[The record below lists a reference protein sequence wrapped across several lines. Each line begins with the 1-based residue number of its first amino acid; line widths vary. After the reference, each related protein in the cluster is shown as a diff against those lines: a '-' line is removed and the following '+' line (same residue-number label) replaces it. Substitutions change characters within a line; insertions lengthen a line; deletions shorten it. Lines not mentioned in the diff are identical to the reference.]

1 MAVESINE
9 AKVGDYILFGKYKQ
23 GNNYRNVRED
33 LEWLVLAKE
42 DNKILVISKYGL
54 EFKRFHDVTPREF
67 DRKFPGGVT
76 WEQCSL
82 RKFLNE
88 EFINNAFSTAEQ
100 NQIISTTVTA
110 DVNCKGVPPGNDTI
124 DKIFLLSVNEAN
136 KYFSD
141 DSARR
146 CKCTTYCYA
155 QNIYREV
162 QEECVDCDDNVY
174 EACCAGKICGCDEAD
189 EGGSWRWWL
198 RTRGSC
204 LEFTAYVVS
213 NGAVSSRG
221 NLTIHYGVV
230 RPAMWISLEPNSSFH
245 IEPISTKPEL
255 A

>member
-9 AKVGDYILFGKYKQ
+9 AKVGDYILFGKYEQ
-23 GNNYRNVRED
+23 DNNYRNGRED

-54 EFKRFHDVTPREF
+54 EFKRFHDITSREM
-67 DRKFPGGVT
+67 RKIPGGIT
-76 WEQCSL
+76 WEKCSL

-110 DVNCKGVPPGNDTI
+110 DVNDRGLSPGNDTT

-162 QEECVDCDDNVY
+162 QEEDCDECDDDIY
-174 EACCAGKICGCDEAD
+174 EACCAGKINGCDRAD
-189 EGGSWRWWL
+189 EAGGWGWWL
-198 RTRGSC
+198 RTRGDF
-204 LEFTAYVVS
+204 LHLTAYVVS
-213 NGAVSSRG
+213 NGAVSSYG
-221 NLTIHYGVV
+221 HDTDYYGVV
-230 RPAMWISLEPNSSFH
+230 RPAMWISLEPLYDVR
-245 IEPISTKPEL
+245 KY
-255 A
+255 

>member
-1 MAVESINE
+1 MAEESINE
-9 AKVGDYILFGKYKQ
+9 VKVGDYILFGKYEQ
-23 GNNYRNVRED
+23 DNNYRNGRED

-88 EFINNAFSTAEQ
+88 EFIDNAFSTAEQ
-100 NQIISTTVTA
+100 NQIIRTIVTA
-110 DVNCKGVPPGNDTI
+110 DENGRYMRPGNDTV

-146 CKCTTYCYA
+146 CRCTPYCCGQGVYIDA
-155 QNIYREV
+155 YDEWD
-162 QEECVDCDDNVY
+162 ECDDCPDCSRCNDCDCDR
-174 EACCAGKICGCDEAD
+174 ADEA
-189 EGGSWRWWL
+189 GGWGWWL
-198 RTRGSC
+198 RTRGNFSE
-204 LEFTAYVVS
+204 LTACVAS
-213 NGAVSSRG
+213 NGIVSSFGFYAG
-221 NLTIHYGVV
+221 NYGVV
-230 RPAMWISLEPNSSFH
+230 RPAMWISLEP
-245 IEPISTKPEL
+245 
-255 A
+255 